1 VRILLYYL
9 CGVFAAAQLGKLA
22 ALSPPIARE
31 LQLGLAAMAA
41 LTSLLEVCG
50 ATLGGVAGRWLPRVG
65 LRSSLSVAVLA
76 LAIGAAASAFA
87 QDLVTL
93 ALARLVESLGY
104 LAIVV
109 AAPVLIARAAEG
121 RRQAAAMALWS
132 TFVPVGMAVG
142 AWAYAWA
149 AGAVGWRLAQALS
162 VAGGLLLWVSL
173 RAMAAG
179 DAATR
184 RAASA
189 TSATSPTSLTSP
201 ASPISS
207 TSPAAPAALAA
218 PAPPPSPGATGALL
232 WALVAAFGAYAVAE
246 VGLLALLPSLL
257 TQGGMPLA
265 TAGGWT
271 AAAALANVPAS
282 AIGAWL
288 LKRRGALSP
297 AIAVAMAVSLG
308 LSGLLF
314 LAALRDGGQ
323 ASTQALLAIAVNAA
337 SGVFPSLVFA
347 LLPLAARAPERL
359 ALASGRLTQFGASG
373 ALLGPPLMG
382 AVVERWGWST
392 AGGLALALSALAIPL
407 ALFAWR
413 RLAQSSEE
421 KPDACTIGPHCP
433 RSAASRRA

>member
-1 VRILLYYL
+1 MRILLYYL
-9 CGVFAAAQLGKLA
+9 CGVFAAGQLGKLA

-184 RAASA
+184 RAAS
-189 TSATSPTSLTSP
+189 TTSPT
-201 ASPISS
+201 
-207 TSPAAPAALAA
+207 APVAPAA

-232 WALVAAFGAYAVAE
+232 WARVAAFGAYAVAE

-382 AVVERWGWST
+382 AVVERWAWSA

-421 KPDACTIGPHCP
+421 KPDACTIGPHCA

>member
-1 VRILLYYL
+1 MRILLYYL

-76 LAIGAAASAFA
+76 LAVGAAASAFA

-184 RAASA
+184 RAAS
-189 TSATSPTSLTSP
+189 TTSPT
-201 ASPISS
+201 
-207 TSPAAPAALAA
+207 APVAPAA
-218 PAPPPSPGATGALL
+218 PAPPPSSGATGALL

-265 TAGGWT
+265 AAGGWT

-347 LLPLAARAPERL
+347 LLPLVARAPERL

-382 AVVERWGWST
+382 AVVERWGWSA

-421 KPDACTIGPHCP
+421 KPDACTIGPHCA

>member
-1 VRILLYYL
+1 MRILLYYL

-76 LAIGAAASAFA
+76 LAVGAAASAFA

-184 RAASA
+184 RAAS
-189 TSATSPTSLTSP
+189 TTSPT
-201 ASPISS
+201 
-207 TSPAAPAALAA
+207 APVAPAA
-218 PAPPPSPGATGALL
+218 PAPPPSSGATGALL

-265 TAGGWT
+265 AAGGWT

-323 ASTQALLAIAVNAA
+323 APQQALLAIAVNAA

-382 AVVERWGWST
+382 AVVERWGWSA

-421 KPDACTIGPHCP
+421 KPDACTIGPHCA

>member
-76 LAIGAAASAFA
+76 LAVGAAASAFA

-184 RAASA
+184 RAAS
-189 TSATSPTSLTSP
+189 TTSPT
-201 ASPISS
+201 
-207 TSPAAPAALAA
+207 APVAPAA
-218 PAPPPSPGATGALL
+218 PAPPPSSGATGALL

-265 TAGGWT
+265 AAGGWT

-323 ASTQALLAIAVNAA
+323 APQQALLAIAVNAA

-382 AVVERWGWST
+382 AVVERWGWSA

-421 KPDACTIGPHCP
+421 KPDACTIGPHCA

>member
-189 TSATSPTSLTSP
+189 TSPT
-201 ASPISS
+201 
-207 TSPAAPAALAA
+207 APVAPAA

-359 ALASGRLTQFGASG
+359 TLASGRLTQFGASG

>member
-1 VRILLYYL
+1 MRILLYYL

-142 AWAYAWA
+142 AWAYAWT

-184 RAASA
+184 RAAS
-189 TSATSPTSLTSP
+189 TTSPT
-201 ASPISS
+201 
-207 TSPAAPAALAA
+207 APVAPAA

-382 AVVERWGWST
+382 AVVEHWGWST

>member
-31 LQLGLAAMAA
+31 LHLGLAAMAA

-50 ATLGGVAGRWLPRVG
+50 AALGGMAGHRLPRLG
-65 LRSSLSVAVLA
+65 LRRSLSAAVLA
-76 LAIGAAASAFA
+76 LAAGAAGAAFA
-87 QDLVTL
+87 QDVTML
-93 ALARLVESLGY
+93 ALARFVESLGY

-132 TFVPVGMAVG
+132 TFVPVGMALG
-142 AWAYAWA
+142 AWAYANAASWA
-149 AGAVGWRLAQALS
+149 GWRQAQALS
-162 VAGGLLLWVSL
+162 VAGGVLLWLAL
-173 RAMAAG
+173 R
-179 DAATR
+179 
-184 RAASA
+184 
-189 TSATSPTSLTSP
+189 
-201 ASPISS
+201 
-207 TSPAAPAALAA
+207 AAPADVATADA
-218 PAPPPSPGATGALL
+218 HGHAPPGPTGARL
-232 WALVAAFGAYAVAE
+232 WALVAAFGAYAIAE

-257 TQGGMPLA
+257 TQGGMPLGA
-265 TAGGWT
+265 AGSWT

-288 LKRRGALSP
+288 LRRHGAPSR
-297 AIAVAMAVSLG
+297 AIAGGMALSLG
-308 LSGLLF
+308 LSGALF
-314 LAALRDGGQ
+314 MATLRDGGAAPVQ
-323 ASTQALLAIAVNAA
+323 AVLAIAINAA

-347 LLPLAARAPERL
+347 LLPLAAGTPGRL

-382 AVVERWGWST
+382 AVVERWGWSA

-413 RLAQSSEE
+413 GLGQ
-421 KPDACTIGPHCP
+421 
-433 RSAASRRA
+433 ASRAKAPEPPSSFRSPSRLRSGTSSRFHAD

>member
-1 VRILLYYL
+1 MRILLYYL

-184 RAASA
+184 RAAS
-189 TSATSPTSLTSP
+189 TISPT
-201 ASPISS
+201 
-207 TSPAAPAALAA
+207 APVAPAA

-382 AVVERWGWST
+382 AVVERWGWSA
-392 AGGLALALSALAIPL
+392 AGGLALALSALAIPR

-421 KPDACTIGPHCP
+421 KPDACTIGPHCA

>member
-1 VRILLYYL
+1 MRILLYYL

-184 RAASA
+184 RAAS
-189 TSATSPTSLTSP
+189 TTSPT
-201 ASPISS
+201 
-207 TSPAAPAALAA
+207 APVAPAA

-297 AIAVAMAVSLG
+297 AIATGMAVSLG

-314 LAALRDGGQ
+314 LVTLRDGGQ
-323 ASTQALLAIAVNAA
+323 APLQALLAIAVNAA

-347 LLPLAARAPERL
+347 LLPLAARTPERL

-382 AVVERWGWST
+382 AVVERWGWSA

-421 KPDACTIGPHCP
+421 KPDACTIGPHCA

>member
-1 VRILLYYL
+1 MRILLYYL

-50 ATLGGVAGRWLPRVG
+50 ATLGGIAGRWLPRVG
-65 LRSSLSVAVLA
+65 LRSSLSAAALA
-76 LAIGAAASAFA
+76 LALGAAAAAFA

-109 AAPVLIARAAEG
+109 AAPVLIARESEG

-142 AWAYAWA
+142 AWAYAQA
-149 AGAVGWRLAQALS
+149 AGAVGWRSAQALS

-173 RAMAAG
+173 RAVSE
-179 DAATR
+179 DEAAT
-184 RAASA
+184 A
-189 TSATSPTSLTSP
+189 PTP
-201 ASPISS
+201 RPSS
-207 TSPAAPAALAA
+207 GG
-218 PAPPPSPGATGALL
+218 PGATGALL
-232 WALVAAFGAYAVAE
+232 WALVAAFGAYAIAE

-257 TQGGMPLA
+257 TQGGMPLG

-297 AIAVAMAVSLG
+297 AIAVGMAVSLG

-323 ASTQALLAIAVNAA
+323 ASLQALLAIGVNAA

-347 LLPLAARAPERL
+347 LLPLAARTPERL

-382 AVVERWGWST
+382 AVVERWGWSA

-421 KPDACTIGPHCP
+421 KPEACTIGPHCA
-433 RSAASRRA
+433 RSAASRRL

>member
-1 VRILLYYL
+1 MRILLYYL

-76 LAIGAAASAFA
+76 LAVGAAASAFA

-184 RAASA
+184 RAAS
-189 TSATSPTSLTSP
+189 TTSPT
-201 ASPISS
+201 
-207 TSPAAPAALAA
+207 APVAPAA
-218 PAPPPSPGATGALL
+218 PAPPPSSGATGALL

-265 TAGGWT
+265 AAGGWT

-382 AVVERWGWST
+382 AVVERWGWSA

>member
-1 VRILLYYL
+1 MRILLYYL

-184 RAASA
+184 RAAS
-189 TSATSPTSLTSP
+189 TTSPT
-201 ASPISS
+201 
-207 TSPAAPAALAA
+207 APVAPAA

-382 AVVERWGWST
+382 AVVERWGWSA

-421 KPDACTIGPHCP
+421 KPDACTIGPHCA

>member
-1 VRILLYYL
+1 MRILLYYL

-50 ATLGGVAGRWLPRVG
+50 ATLGGVAGRWLPRIG
-65 LRSSLSVAVLA
+65 LKRALAAAVLA
-76 LAIGAAASAFA
+76 LAVGAAAAGFA
-87 QDLVTL
+87 QGVALL

-132 TFVPVGMAVG
+132 TFLPVGMAIG
-142 AWAYAWA
+142 AWAYAHA
-149 AGAVGWRLAQALS
+149 AGWAGWRPAQALS
-162 VAGGLLLWVSL
+162 VAGGVLLWLGL
-173 RAMAAG
+173 RSIRVDDDPHAIES
-179 DAATR
+179 R
-184 RAASA
+184 H
-189 TSATSPTSLTSP
+189 
-201 ASPISS
+201 
-207 TSPAAPAALAA
+207 
-218 PAPPPSPGATGALL
+218 PPGPTGALL
-232 WALVAAFGAYAVAE
+232 WALVAAFGAYAIAE

-257 TQGGMPLA
+257 TQGGMPLSA
-265 TAGGWT
+265 AGTWT

-282 AIGAWL
+282 ALGAWL
-288 LKRRGALSP
+288 LRRHGALSR
-297 AIAVAMAVSLG
+297 AIAVGMAASLG
-308 LSGLLF
+308 ASGLLY
-314 LAALRDGGQ
+314 LGVMRDGGDASWQ
-323 ASTQALLAIAVNAA
+323 AMLAIGINAA

-347 LLPLAARAPERL
+347 LLPLAARTPERL
-359 ALASGRLTQFGASG
+359 SLASGRLTQFGASG

-382 AVVERWGWST
+382 TVVERWGWSA
-392 AGGLALALSALAIPL
+392 AGGLSLALSLLAIPL

-413 RLAQSSEE
+413 RLAQSSDEN
-421 KPDACTIGPHCP
+421 PDAATIGPHCV

>member
-1 VRILLYYL
+1 MRILLYYL

-142 AWAYAWA
+142 AWAYAWT

-189 TSATSPTSLTSP
+189 TSATSAASARSCTSPTSPPTP
-201 ASPISS
+201 V
-207 TSPAAPAALAA
+207 APPAA

-359 ALASGRLTQFGASG
+359 TLASGRLTQFGASG

>member
-1 VRILLYYL
+1 
-9 CGVFAAAQLGKLA
+9 
-22 ALSPPIARE
+22 
-31 LQLGLAAMAA
+31 
-41 LTSLLEVCG
+41 
-50 ATLGGVAGRWLPRVG
+50 
-65 LRSSLSVAVLA
+65 
-76 LAIGAAASAFA
+76 
-87 QDLVTL
+87 
-93 ALARLVESLGY
+93 
-104 LAIVV
+104 
-109 AAPVLIARAAEG
+109 
-121 RRQAAAMALWS
+121 
-132 TFVPVGMAVG
+132 
-142 AWAYAWA
+142 
-149 AGAVGWRLAQALS
+149 
-162 VAGGLLLWVSL
+162 
-173 RAMAAG
+173 
-179 DAATR
+179 
-184 RAASA
+184 
-189 TSATSPTSLTSP
+189 
-201 ASPISS
+201 
-207 TSPAAPAALAA
+207 
-218 PAPPPSPGATGALL
+218 LL

-382 AVVERWGWST
+382 AVVERWGWSA

-421 KPDACTIGPHCP
+421 KPDACTIGPHCA

>member
-1 VRILLYYL
+1 MRILLYYL

-142 AWAYAWA
+142 AWAYAWT

-189 TSATSPTSLTSP
+189 TSAT
-201 ASPISS
+201 
-207 TSPAAPAALAA
+207 APVAPAA

-382 AVVERWGWST
+382 AVVERWGWSA